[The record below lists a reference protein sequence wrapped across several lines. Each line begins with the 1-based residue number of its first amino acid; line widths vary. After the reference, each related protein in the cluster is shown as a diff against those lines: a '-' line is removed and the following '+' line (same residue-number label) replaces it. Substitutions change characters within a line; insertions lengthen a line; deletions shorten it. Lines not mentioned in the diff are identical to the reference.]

1 MAAEIS
7 LVRID
12 DRLIHGQVV
21 TAWLK
26 YYPSDVIVIVDDGVA
41 KDALMQRVL
50 RAAAPKGSMVVAKSI
65 ADTIAF
71 LNDDANTG
79 KKVMLIAKGPEPIEQ
94 LVDGGIAIKAVVL
107 GGMGIKAGRKKL
119 NRNVSASEEEVNC
132 MKRLV
137 EKGTEVG
144 YHLVP
149 QESYVPLEKLL

>member
-26 YYPSDVIVIVDDGVA
+26 YYPSDVIVIVDDAVA
-41 KDALMQRVL
+41 KDSLMQRVL
-50 RAAAPKGSMVVAKSI
+50 RAAAPKGSKVIAKSV
-65 ADTIAF
+65 ADTIDYI
-71 LNDDANTG
+71 NGGEHD
-79 KKVMLIAKGPEPIEQ
+79 KEK
-94 LVDGGIAIKAVVL
+94 VDGGVAIKAVVL
-107 GGMGIKAGRKKL
+107 GGMGIKTGRTKL
-119 NRNVSASEEEVNC
+119 NRNVSASVEEVNC

-149 QESYVPLEKLL
+149 QESYVPLAKLL

>member
-26 YYPSDVIVIVDDGVA
+26 YYPSDVIIIVDEAVA
-41 KDALMQRVL
+41 KDSLMQRVL
-50 RAAAPKGSMVVAKSI
+50 RAAAPKGSTVVAKGV
-65 ADTIAF
+65 ADTIAYI
-71 LNDDANTG
+71 NGGEHDG
-79 KKVMLIAKGPEPIEQ
+79 EKVMLIAKGPEPIEE
-94 LVDGGIAIKAVVL
+94 LVDGGVAIKAVVL
-107 GGMGIKAGRKKL
+107 GGMGIKAGRTKL

-149 QESYVPLEKLL
+149 QESYSPLDKLL

>member
-41 KDALMQRVL
+41 KDSLMQRVL
-50 RAAAPKGSMVVAKSI
+50 RAAAPKGSKVIAKSV
-65 ADTIAF
+65 ADTIDYI
-71 LNDDANTG
+71 NGGEHD
-79 KKVMLIAKGPEPIEQ
+79 KEKVMLIAKGPEPIEQ
-94 LVDGGIAIKAVVL
+94 LVDGGVAIKAVVL
-107 GGMGIKAGRKKL
+107 GGMGIKTGRTKL

-149 QESYVPLEKLL
+149 QEAYVPLAKLL

>member
-41 KDALMQRVL
+41 KDSLMQRVL
-50 RAAAPKGSMVVAKSI
+50 RAAAPKGSKVIAKSV
-65 ADTIAF
+65 ADTIDYI
-71 LNDDANTG
+71 NGGEHD
-79 KKVMLIAKGPEPIEQ
+79 KEKVMLIAKGPEPIEQ
-94 LVDGGIAIKAVVL
+94 LVDGGVAIKAVVL
-107 GGMGIKAGRKKL
+107 GGMGIKTGRTKL

-137 EKGTEVG
+137 EKGAEVG

-149 QESYVPLEKLL
+149 QESYVPLAKLL

>member
-50 RAAAPKGSMVVAKSI
+50 RAAAPKGSTVVAKSI

-94 LVDGGIAIKAVVL
+94 LVDGGIA
-107 GGMGIKAGRKKL
+107 M
-119 NRNVSASEEEVNC
+119 
-132 MKRLV
+132 
-137 EKGTEVG
+137 
-144 YHLVP
+144 
-149 QESYVPLEKLL
+149 

>member
-41 KDALMQRVL
+41 KDSLMQRVL
-50 RAAAPKGSMVVAKSI
+50 RAAAPKGSKVIAKSV
-65 ADTIAF
+65 ADTIDYI
-71 LNDDANTG
+71 NGGEHD
-79 KKVMLIAKGPEPIEQ
+79 KEKVMLIAKGPEPIEQ
-94 LVDGGIAIKAVVL
+94 LIDGGVAIKAVVL
-107 GGMGIKAGRKKL
+107 GGMGIKTGRTKL

-149 QESYVPLEKLL
+149 QESYVPLAKLL

>member
-41 KDALMQRVL
+41 KDSLMQRVL
-50 RAAAPKGSMVVAKSI
+50 RAAAPKGSKVIAKI
-65 ADTIAF
+65 
-71 LNDDANTG
+71 
-79 KKVMLIAKGPEPIEQ
+79 MLIAKGPEPIEQ
-94 LVDGGIAIKAVVL
+94 LVDGGVAIKAVVL
-107 GGMGIKAGRKKL
+107 GGMGIKTGRTKL

-149 QESYVPLEKLL
+149 QESYVPLAKLL

>member
-41 KDALMQRVL
+41 KDSLMQRVL
-50 RAAAPKGSMVVAKSI
+50 RAAAPKGSKVIAKSV
-65 ADTIAF
+65 ADTIDYI
-71 LNDDANTG
+71 NGGGHD
-79 KKVMLIAKGPEPIEQ
+79 KEKVMLIAKGPEPIEQ
-94 LVDGGIAIKAVVL
+94 LVDGGVAIKAVVL
-107 GGMGIKAGRKKL
+107 GGMGIKTGRTKL

-149 QESYVPLEKLL
+149 QESYVPLAKLL

>member
-26 YYPSDVIVIVDDGVA
+26 YYPSDVIIIVDEGVA
-41 KDALMQRVL
+41 KDSLMQRVL
-50 RAAAPKGSMVVAKSI
+50 RAAAPKGSTVVAKSVG
-65 ADTIAF
+65 DTIAYI
-71 LNDDANTG
+71 NGGEHDRE
-79 KKVMLIAKGPEPIEQ
+79 KVMLIAKGPEPIEE
-94 LVDGGIAIKAVVL
+94 LVCGGVAIKAVVL
-107 GGMGIKAGRKKL
+107 GGMGIRAGRTKL

-137 EKGTEVG
+137 EKGIEVG

-149 QESYVPLEKLL
+149 QESYIPLDKLL

>member
-26 YYPSDVIVIVDDGVA
+26 YYPSDVIVIVDDAVA
-41 KDALMQRVL
+41 KDSLMQRVL
-50 RAAAPKGSMVVAKSI
+50 RAAAPKGSKVIAKSV
-65 ADTIAF
+65 ADTIDYI
-71 LNDDANTG
+71 NGGEHD
-79 KKVMLIAKGPEPIEQ
+79 KEKVMLIAKGPEPIEQ
-94 LVDGGIAIKAVVL
+94 LVDGGVAIKAVVL
-107 GGMGIKAGRKKL
+107 GGMGIKTGRTKL
-119 NRNVSASEEEVNC
+119 NRNVSASVEEVNC